1 LKHAAEQIDFQAS
14 ILSRFDTIFI
24 VRDVRKEDVDKQIAL
39 HVVDLHMNRFDED
52 KETDISL
59 EDLRK
64 YLTYAKLK
72 VFPRL
77 SEQAGHMLQD
87 MYVTDRA

>member
-1 LKHAAEQIDFQAS
+1 M
-14 ILSRFDTIFI
+14 SRFDAIFI
-24 VRDVRKEDVDKQIAL
+24 VRDVRKEDVDKAIAT
-39 HVVDLHMNRFDED
+39 HVVNLHMHRFDEN
-52 KETDISL
+52 KESDISL

-77 SEQAGHMLQD
+77 SE
-87 MYVTDRA
+87 